1 MNVLIDFDDLRHN
14 HNLLDDL
21 LQNIRNLYDLL
32 NSAAHWDYLL
42 LITIHILNLVL
53 NEILGVLLD
62 HQLLNLHDLLLVA
75 NHLLHHCLAFLNS
88 HHFLLQD
95 LHFLY
100 LLAQQGDL
108 NWPLSNAFD
117 HLVYMDYHGNLTG
130 QFH

>member
-53 NEILGVLLD
+53 V
-62 HQLLNLHDLLLVA
+62 
-75 NHLLHHCLAFLNS
+75 F
-88 HHFLLQD
+88 
-95 LHFLY
+95 Y
-100 LLAQQGDL
+100 LIT
-108 NWPLSNAFD
+108 SF
-117 HLVYMDYHGNLTG
+117 
-130 QFH
+130 